1 MSMEAERSW
10 TEINLDHLAHNVSV
24 IRKKIKK
31 NVKMLGVV
39 KSDAYGHGVVEI
51 AKKLQKLGADYLAT
65 ACLKEASELRRN
77 GVTLPILILSH
88 TSATQAEELI
98 EYDAMPAVFDLEFA
112 KKLNQQA
119 KGRKIKVHLK
129 IDTGMTRLG
138 FHFCNDGSSSDQ
150 QTIRDICETA
160 KLPNLQIEGIFS
172 HFASSDEQDGEAYT
186 EMQFQRFTALVKT
199 LEKMGIQIP
208 IKHICNSAATLLHP
222 EMHLDMVR
230 CGIILY
236 GAYPSAYVKERLS
249 PDERLK
255 PLLSFKAKV
264 TQTRTIPKDVCISYG
279 RKYTTSSEEQV
290 AVISAGYAD
299 GFRRML
305 SGSFHV
311 LIRGKYAPIR
321 GRVCM
326 DQTVVGISEIP
337 GVQPMDTATLIGRDG
352 ELEITVDE
360 MADVLH
366 TINYEIFCLIGRRV
380 PRIYLENNKIVA
392 KTEYLNY

>member
-1 MSMEAERSW
+1 MSMEEERSW

-24 IRKKIKK
+24 IRKKTGK

-51 AKKLQKLGADYLAT
+51 AKKLQQLGTDYLAT
-65 ACLKEASELRRN
+65 AWLKEASELRQS

-88 TSATQAEELI
+88 TSASQAEELI
-98 EYDAMPAVFDLEFA
+98 AFDAMPTVFDLDFA
-112 KKLNQQA
+112 RKLNQQA

-138 FHFCNDGSSSDQ
+138 FHFCNDGSASDL
-150 QTIRDICETA
+150 QTIHDICEA
-160 KLPNLQIEGIFS
+160 ANLPNLEIEGIFS
-172 HFASSDEQDGEAYT
+172 HFASSDEEEGQNYT
-186 EMQFQRFTALVKT
+186 NMQFTRFTALIKK
-199 LEKMGIQIP
+199 LEDRGLHIP

-236 GAYPSAYVKERLS
+236 GAYPSAYVKEQLS
-249 PDERLK
+249 SDEMLK

-279 RKYTTSSEEQV
+279 RKYTTTSEEKV
-290 AVISAGYAD
+290 AVVSAGYAD

-311 LIRGKYAPIR
+311 LIHGKYAPIR
-321 GRVCM
+321 GTVCM

-337 GVQPMDTATLIGRDG
+337 GVRPMDTATLIGRDG
-352 ELEITVDE
+352 ESEITVDE
-360 MADVLH
+360 MAKVLH

-380 PRIYLENNKIVA
+380 PRIYLEDNKIVA